1 MKYTFSLI
9 ILISFCLTVSC
20 KQVNTKKEVIPVI
33 NKPEDLRKWILDET
47 MKDYDRNTFGYDLR
61 NLSGKEK
68 RRSYYM
74 MKSLKAWCSSVPNIR
89 VE

>member
-47 MKDYDRNTFGYDLR
+47 MKDY
-61 NLSGKEK
+61 EK

>member
-47 MKDYDRNTFGYDLR
+47 MKDYDRNTFGYDLKFIR
-61 NLSGKEK
+61 QRKTNLFAH
-68 RRSYYM
+68 RIQYNT
-74 MKSLKAWCSSVPNIR
+74 L
-89 VE
+89 